1 MLTYTEMYRDL
12 FSLALELGNDTM
24 LALLN
29 EWFDLDSEVMPLT
42 SGQTKRLVYL
52 GDYVRNQWYAYFS

>member
-1 MLTYTEMYRDL
+1 MLTYDEMYRDL
-12 FSLALELGNDTM
+12 FSLALELGDDTM

-42 SGQTKRLVYL
+42 SGQTKRLVCL
-52 GDYVRNQWYAYFS
+52 GDYVRNQWYAYFA